1 MGLDV
6 YVLHIGSSI
15 RVGLI
20 LLSLASGTM
29 CRSVAAP
36 IDTSFFARA
45 WQAEHGLPEN
55 KVVAVEQD
63 VDGYLWVGTQV
74 GLYRFDGMRFQEAT
88 AVNMAGVTSGL
99 IRTMFRDPC
108 GRVWVAKDRSAL
120 ICLERGEIVQTLTQ
134 KDGLSAFQT
143 RSMVMDKQGI
153 VWLSDSR
160 GMVFR
165 VCKGKVEF
173 CAPLTELLDSEP
185 CLLSRDREGTIWFSQ
200 AGRVGM
206 MRDGHR
212 ETRFTQGTTSA
223 LIQMARA
230 GGLWIFAEQQL
241 YHITETKEPQ
251 RVGERFP
258 LRPGVIITTLLE
270 DREQRLW
277 VGTDPDGLFYLDK
290 QGWHK
295 VATSHPAILSI
306 SEDDEGNI
314 WIGTQ
319 GGGLNR
325 VRPRRLDVLGLSSGL
340 PFDAVQS
347 ICEAAD
353 GTLWVVGQNNQLA
366 RRVHGEWDLLSP
378 KSGWCAGLATCV
390 SASADGS
397 VYIGTMKK
405 RLIRHADGVFATM
418 SSTNRPFPA
427 AISSLMTDSRGD
439 LWFAS
444 GNEKKLFRFR
454 DNSITTFEVAADVSL
469 SVKALAEGND
479 GSVWAATTEGLLF
492 HVQKDTLTDE
502 TAKNSFAPFPI
513 RCLHVSDDGTLW
525 IGYAGRGL
533 GRIKDGR
540 FLHVG
545 VREGLLDNYV
555 SQILSDDKGRLWLAG
570 NRGLSYVAV
579 KDFDALARGQ
589 AERVRAVAFGQGEG
603 QPNLQATIGFGS
615 NFVRCRDGRI
625 LMAMLTGLA
634 MIHTDRATEPSSRLP
649 VVIEGVTINGHKSA
663 AYDAPTFFP
672 SETLPKLINLRRCDS
687 LPSAGPGVLQME
699 VDYTALSLMASD
711 TLDFRYKLEG
721 LDSNWVEAGHR
732 RTAYFGAL
740 RPGDYRLD
748 VQARTYDGEWNPS
761 GAALSFTVLP
771 FFWQTWWFQISCLV
785 GLLAA
790 TGSTIR
796 VFERRRNQQRI
807 ERLEHEHAVERERMR
822 IAKDLH
828 DEMGPEL
835 TGITLLSDL
844 AQGADA
850 PPDEIKSDVRK
861 IGDMARGLSRSLSE
875 IVWAV
880 NPRNDSVESFVS
892 YICHFA
898 EEYLRPAGIR
908 CLMDIP
914 DTSLMHELS
923 MDVRHNLFMVIKEAL
938 NNVVKHA
945 SATQVQIRF
954 AMNAKSF
961 RLTLEDNGCGFKSP
975 DSASSD
981 TGTHTTPKRPPG
993 NGLENMRHRIESLG
1007 GRFTLQSAPH
1017 TGTRIELEL
1026 DFVPSHTGS
1035 RVTPFAYLQQKMN

>member
-1 MGLDV
+1 MCGL
-6 YVLHIGSSI
+6 
-15 RVGLI
+15 
-20 LLSLASGTM
+20 A
-29 CRSVAAP
+29 VAQP
-36 IDTSFFARA
+36 DTSFFARA

-63 VDGYLWVGTQV
+63 LDGYLWVGTQV

-99 IRTMFRDPC
+99 IRMIFRDPC
-108 GRVWVAKDRSAL
+108 GRVWVAKDRSAI

-134 KDGLSAFQT
+134 KDGLSTFQT

-160 GMVFR
+160 GSVFR
-165 VCKGKVEF
+165 VCKGKVEL
-173 CAPLTELLDSEP
+173 CVSLSVLLDSEP
-185 CLLSRDREGTIWFSQ
+185 CLLSRDREGTVWFSQ

-206 MRDGHR
+206 IRDGHR
-212 ETRFTQGTTSA
+212 EIRFTQGTASA
-223 LIQMARA
+223 LIQTARA
-230 GGLWIFAEQQL
+230 GGVWVLAEQYL
-241 YHITETKEPQ
+241 YQITETKEPQ
-251 RVGERFP
+251 KVGERFP
-258 LRPGVIITTLLE
+258 LRPGVIITTLFE

-277 VGTDPDGLFYLDK
+277 AGTDSDGLFYLDK
-290 QGWHK
+290 QGWCK

-306 SEDDEGNI
+306 SEDDEGNL

-347 ICEAAD
+347 ICEATD
-353 GTLWVVGQNNQLA
+353 GTLWVVGQNGQLA
-366 RRVHGEWDLLSP
+366 RRVNGEWDLLSP

-405 RLIRHADGVFATM
+405 RLIRHADGVFLSV
-418 SSTNRPFPA
+418 SSTNRLFPA
-427 AISSLMTDSRGD
+427 VISTLMTDSHGN
-439 LWFAS
+439 LWFGS
-444 GNEKKLFRFR
+444 GTEKKLFRFR
-454 DNSITTFEVAADVSL
+454 DNAVTTFEVPLPVSL

-479 GSVWAATTEGLLF
+479 GSVWAATTEGFLF

-502 TAKNSFAPFPI
+502 TAKNPFAPFPI
-513 RCLHVSDDGTLW
+513 RYLHVSDDGTLW

-545 VREGLLDNYV
+545 TREGLLDNYV

-589 AERVRAVAFGQGEG
+589 TERVRAVAFGQGEG

-615 NFVRCRDGRI
+615 NAVRCWDGKI

-634 MIHTDRATEPSSRLP
+634 IVHTDRVTEPSSRLP

-663 AYDAPTFFP
+663 AYDAPTFLP
-672 SETLPKLINLRRCDS
+672 SEILPKLINLRRCVS
-687 LPSAGPGVLQME
+687 LPSVGPGVLQME

-711 TLDFRYKLEG
+711 TLEFRYKLKG
-721 LDSNWVEAGHR
+721 VDSNWVEAGHR

-748 VQARTYDGEWNPS
+748 VQSRTYDGEWSPS
-761 GAALSFTVLP
+761 GATLSFAVLP
-771 FFWQTWWFQISCLV
+771 FFWQTWWFQISCLI
-785 GLLAA
+785 GLLAV
-790 TGSTIR
+790 TGGAIR

-807 ERLEHEHAVERERMR
+807 ERLEHEHAVERERLR

-844 AQGADA
+844 AQGVDA
-850 PPDEIKSDVRK
+850 PPDEVKSDVRK

-898 EEYLRPAGIR
+898 EEYLRPAGVR

-914 DTSLMHELS
+914 DTSLMYELS

-954 AMNAKSF
+954 EMNAESF
-961 RLTLEDNGCGFKSP
+961 RLSLEDNGCGFKSP
-975 DSASSD
+975 D
-981 TGTHTTPKRPPG
+981 GTTPKRPVG
-993 NGLENMRHRIESLG
+993 NGLDNMRNRIESLG
-1007 GRFTLQSAPH
+1007 GRFTLQSTPH
-1017 TGTRIELEL
+1017 AGTRIELAL
-1026 DFVPSHTGS
+1026 DFIPSHTRNEKS
-1035 RVTPFAYLQQKMN
+1035 FDFNLRKRHLDV